1 MDVGV
6 PTVNTYPQAGK
17 DVITASQDMSL
28 TEAGGS
34 AVYIGNDGRVR
45 FCNRNFRNPA
55 APTLTL
61 DAALDLDN
69 QVYAPSVDELTLL
82 NQTTGSRATLSGTQ
96 TTQTYID
103 ATSQAQYG
111 TTVDAGFSSYATSDA
126 DVLQV
131 AQWRVA
137 NNAYPAFR
145 LRQVAVDLMTAANN
159 LYTALASV
167 EIGSRIR
174 ITNLPNVAGPASQV
188 DLIVEGYTETPS
200 TDSYKVVFDAT
211 PADNP
216 AVGLWSDTNYGL
228 WQADRASLNSAI
240 SAGATTLVIGCVGP
254 TWSTTS
260 GDYPMLIKINEEIIQ
275 LNGVPGGSTT
285 PQTFTGVTRGAAG
298 SVAAPQAMFSA
309 VDLYQTATFG
319 L

>member
-1 MDVGV
+1 
-6 PTVNTYPQAGK
+6 
-17 DVITASQDMSL
+17 
-28 TEAGGS
+28 
-34 AVYIGNDGRVR
+34 
-45 FCNRNFRNPA
+45 
-55 APTLTL
+55 
-61 DAALDLDN
+61 
-69 QVYAPSVDELTLL
+69 VYAPSVDELTLL

-103 ATSQAQYG
+103 AASQAQYG

-145 LRQVAVDLMTAANN
+145 LRQVAVDLMTAANS

-228 WQADRASLNSAI
+228 WQAGSSTLNS
-240 SAGATTLVIGCVGP
+240 SLTAGGTTVVIATSSGP

-260 GDYPMLIKINEEIIQ
+260 GDYPLTIKVNEEVIR
-275 LNGVPGGSTT
+275 LNSAPGGSTS
-285 PQTFTGVTRGAAG
+285 PQTFTGVTRGVNG
-298 SVAAPQAMFSA
+298 TVAVAQASGSA
-309 VDLYQTATFG
+309 VDVYQTATFG

>member
-1 MDVGV
+1 
-6 PTVNTYPQAGK
+6 
-17 DVITASQDMSL
+17 
-28 TEAGGS
+28 
-34 AVYIGNDGRVR
+34 
-45 FCNRNFRNPA
+45 
-55 APTLTL
+55 L